1 MANELEIYR
10 GDTLTIT
17 VTVTDDEGDAFDLTS
32 YTMKLT
38 VKNNSQD
45 TDANAL
51 IGPITAT
58 ISAPTTGVGSIA
70 ISAVQSAVD
79 IGEYVYDIQINNST
93 TDVKTIVK
101 STFTVLDDVTKA

>member
-1 MANELEIYR
+1 MANELSIYR
-10 GDTLTIT
+10 GDTFSAT
-17 VTVTDDEGDAFDLTS
+17 VTVTDDEGAIFDLTS

-38 VKNNSQD
+38 VKRNSQD
-45 TDANAL
+45 TDAQAL

-58 ISAPTTGVGSIA
+58 ISTPATGVGIIA
-70 ISAVQSAVD
+70 ISAAQSAVD

-101 STFTVLDDVTKA
+101 SSFTVLDDVTKA